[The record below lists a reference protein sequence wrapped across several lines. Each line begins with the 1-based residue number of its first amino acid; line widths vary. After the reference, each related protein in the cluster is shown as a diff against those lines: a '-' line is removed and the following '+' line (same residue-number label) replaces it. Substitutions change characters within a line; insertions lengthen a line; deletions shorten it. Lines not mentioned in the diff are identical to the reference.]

1 MFKLHQWFWPRRPV
15 PESSAWE
22 AYAGHFSKR
31 QDLRIPMETQ
41 RFVVLDTETTGLN
54 PKADRILCIG
64 AVGVQNWQIR
74 LQDSLEIYL
83 RQNYTPAHGEVAIH
97 GILPVE
103 KADMVEEAD
112 AVYQFLDYVGDA
124 VLIGHHIRFDVS
136 ILNQALNRLHLPTL
150 KNKIADTHRL
160 AQRVHPPTNAL
171 FHPGNYGLD
180 KLCEQYRIPTSDR
193 HTAAGDAYITAI
205 LFLKLLARLKL
216 RGIRT
221 VADVLR

>member
-1 MFKLHQWFWPRRPV
+1 MFKLHQWFWPSRPAA
-15 PESSAWE
+15 ESPAWE

-31 QDLRIPMETQ
+31 QNLRMPMETQ

-54 PKADRILCIG
+54 PKLDRILCVG
-64 AVGVQNWQIR
+64 AIAVQNWQIR
-74 LQDSLEIYL
+74 MQDSLEIYV
-83 RQNYTPAHGEVAIH
+83 RQNYAPAQGEVAIH

-103 KADMVEEAD
+103 KANMVEEAD
-112 AVYQFLDYVGDA
+112 AIYKFLNYVGDA
-124 VLIGHHIRFDVS
+124 ILIGHHIRFDVS
-136 ILNQALNRLHLPTL
+136 ILNQALKRLHLPAL

-160 AQRVHPPTNAL
+160 AQRVHPPTDGL
-171 FHPGNYGLD
+171 LHPGNYGLD
-180 KLCEQYRIPTSDR
+180 KLCEQYKIPTSDR

-205 LFLKLLARLKL
+205 LFLKLLAHLKL